1 MFHNPYNVSEQT
13 MWTGLKSETVVP
25 SDQVITLRRV
35 LDKAKVARMLVVM
48 LIMSPIFGIAV
59 GHCASSAE
67 AGLAVSA
74 GIFALA
80 SFIQGLVAW
89 ILG

>member
-1 MFHNPYNVSEQT
+1 MRAQMAHTAGPD
-13 MWTGLKSETVVP
+13 WH
-25 SDQVITLRRV
+25 SDALVLDKRVITLCRV
-35 LDKAKVARMLVVM
+35 LDKTKLARFLIAM
-48 LIMSPIFGIAV
+48 LIASPCFGIIV
-59 GHCASSAE
+59 GRCADSIQ

-80 SFIQGLVAW
+80 SFIQGLTAW